1 MLKPAFGL
9 LCLTVLLGAWLVLFR
24 LRPEARR
31 PPWPGRAAHGVF
43 GAGGLALLLLSWPT
57 FGGPQAWFAHS
68 GAVLVAAALPLG
80 LAYWLG
86 WDRLGR
92 ARDGMLI
99 LHAFAAIAGLVLL
112 SGWFL
117 NN

>member
-86 WDRLGR
+86 CDPRTR
-92 ARDGMLI
+92 APDHRTTRQ
-99 LHAFAAIAGLVLL
+99 ACAAIAGFVLL